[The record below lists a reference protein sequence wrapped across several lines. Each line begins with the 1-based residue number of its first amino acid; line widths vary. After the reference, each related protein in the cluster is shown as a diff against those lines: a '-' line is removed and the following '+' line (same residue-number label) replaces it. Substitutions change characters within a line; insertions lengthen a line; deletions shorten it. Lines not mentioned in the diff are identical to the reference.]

1 MALVTTHPARS
12 HRPERHRKRHL
23 GAALAGIALVAG
35 ACSSESPSTQ
45 PVTATTACPFSG
57 ATTPT
62 SSGPPVA
69 GAAVLSG
76 ITTRQDGCIVNLQFD
91 FSPAAPGWSIAYSPT
106 VPSDVT
112 PLSAVP
118 DGSQLVI
125 RFAGTTAAPGYSGG
139 AVPVKAL
146 GDVTQVTQ
154 AGAADGSLAFVI
166 TVATEQPYVMSTSN
180 VPANVVVALG

>member
-1 MALVTTHPARS
+1 MTGVTTHPTRTRA
-12 HRPERHRKRHL
+12 PERHRRPPL
-23 GAALAGIALVAG
+23 GAALAGLALMAVACG
-35 ACSSESPSTQ
+35 GESPTTQ

-76 ITTRQDGCIVNLQFD
+76 ITTRQDGCIDNIQFD
-91 FSPAAPGWSIAYSPT
+91 FSPAAPGWSIAYSPA
-106 VPSDVT
+106 VPSDLT

-125 RFAGTTAAPGYSGG
+125 RFTGTTAAPGYSGG

-166 TVATEQPYVMSTSN
+166 TVATEQPYVVSTSN
-180 VPANVVVALG
+180 VPANVVVGLG